1 MSAMYKVIS
10 LKKPNFKN
18 ISQADIV
25 EIYFDKIPSGI
36 KKPIIYKTKKIP
48 NLNTVKKCQ
57 YVDVDIKTSKTIIK
71 KIRESNPK
79 IKIIISYHNFKK
91 TPETKELKNLYKK
104 MKEKGA
110 DIVKFAT
117 KANTIADS
125 FGMLEFLSSLTQK
138 KQKAICLCM
147 GKKGLLTRISGQFFG
162 NYLMYFTKDG
172 DSTTAPG
179 QITIKEFNALNYE
192 S

>member
-1 MSAMYKVIS
+1 MYKVIS
-10 LKKPNFKN
+10 LKKPDFKN

-25 EIYFDKIPSGI
+25 EICFNKIPLGI
-36 KKPIIYKTKKIP
+36 TKPIIYKAKTFP
-48 NLNTVKKCQ
+48 NLKTVKKCQ

-104 MKEKGA
+104 MKEAGA

-125 FGMLEFLSSLTQK
+125 FRMLEFLSSLVQK

-147 GKKGLLTRISGQFFG
+147 EKKGILTRISGQFFG

-172 DSTTAPG
+172 NSTTAPG
-179 QITIKEFNALNYE
+179 QITIKEFNAFNYE

>member
-1 MSAMYKVIS
+1 MYKVIS
-10 LKKPNFKN
+10 LKKPDFKN

-25 EIYFDKIPSGI
+25 EICFDKIPPGI
-36 KKPIIYKTKKIP
+36 TKPIIYKAKTLSNLKI
-48 NLNTVKKCQ
+48 LKKCQ
-57 YVDVDIKTSKTIIK
+57 YVDVDIKTPKTIIK

-79 IKIIISYHNFKK
+79 IKIIISYHNFGE
-91 TPETKELKNLYKK
+91 TPKTKELKGIHKK

-117 KANTIADS
+117 KANVLADS
-125 FGMLEFLSSLTQK
+125 FRMLEFLSSITQK

-162 NYLMYFTKDG
+162 NYLMYFTKG
-172 DSTTAPG
+172 RNSATAPG
-179 QITIKEFNALNYE
+179 QITIKEFNTFNYE

>member
-1 MSAMYKVIS
+1 MYKVIS
-10 LKKPNFKN
+10 LKKPDFKN

-25 EIYFDKIPSGI
+25 EIYFDEIPNGI
-36 KKPIIYKTKKIP
+36 KKPIIYKVKTFP

-57 YVDVDIKTSKTIIK
+57 YVDVDIKTPKTIIK

-79 IKIIISYHNFKK
+79 IKIIISYHNFEK
-91 TPETKELKNLYKK
+91 TPEMKELKSLHEK
-104 MKEKGA
+104 MKKLGA
-110 DIVKFAT
+110 DIVKFAA
-117 KANTIADS
+117 KANTLADS
-125 FGMLEFLSSLTQK
+125 FGMLEFLSSITQK

-147 GKKGLLTRISGQFFG
+147 EKKGILTRISGQFFG

-172 DSTTAPG
+172 KSSTAPG
-179 QITIKEFNALNYE
+179 QITIKEFNTFNHG

>member
-1 MSAMYKVIS
+1 MYKVIP
-10 LKKPNFKN
+10 LKKPDFKN

-25 EIYFDKIPSGI
+25 EIHFDKIPSGI
-36 KKPIIYKTKKIP
+36 TKPIIYKTKTSP
-48 NLNTVKKCQ
+48 NLKTVKKCQ
-57 YVDVDIKTSKTIIK
+57 YIDVDIKTPKTIIK
-71 KIRESNPK
+71 KIRKSNLK

-91 TPETKELKNLYKK
+91 TPKTKELKDLYKK

-117 KANTIADS
+117 KADVVADS
-125 FGMLEFLSSLTQK
+125 FRMLEFLSYLTQK
-138 KQKAICLCM
+138 KQKSICLCM
-147 GKKGLLTRISGQFFG
+147 GKKGFLTRISGQFFG

-172 DSTTAPG
+172 KSSTAPG
-179 QITIKEFNALNYE
+179 QITIKEFNAFNHE

>member
-1 MSAMYKVIS
+1 MYKVIS

-25 EIYFDKIPSGI
+25 EIYFDEIPSRI
-36 KKPIIYKTKKIP
+36 KKPIIYKIKNTP
-48 NLNTVKKCQ
+48 NLDTVKKCQ

-79 IKIIISYHNFKK
+79 IKIIISYHDFKK
-91 TPETKELKNLYKK
+91 TPKTKELKDLYKK
-104 MKEKGA
+104 MKEAGA
-110 DIVKFAT
+110 DIVKFAA

-125 FGMLEFLSSLTQK
+125 FRMLEFLSLLTQK

-147 GKKGLLTRISGQFFG
+147 EKKGLLTRISGQFFG

-172 DSTTAPG
+172 NSATAPG
-179 QITIKEFNALNYE
+179 QITIKEFNAFNHE

>member
-1 MSAMYKVIS
+1 MYKVIS
-10 LKKPNFKN
+10 LKKPDFKN

-36 KKPIIYKTKKIP
+36 TKPIIYKAKTSP

-57 YVDVDIKTSKTIIK
+57 YVDVDIKTPKTIIK

-104 MKEKGA
+104 MKKLGA
-110 DIVKFAT
+110 DIVKFAA
-117 KANTIADS
+117 KASTIADS
-125 FGMLEFLSSLTQK
+125 FRMLEFLSLLTRK

-147 GKKGLLTRISGQFFG
+147 GKKGILTRISGQFFG

-172 DSTTAPG
+172 KSSTAPG
-179 QITIKEFNALNYE
+179 QITIKEFNAFNHE